1 MISSKNSLA
10 AVAEGWYE
18 TNLIWKEKHP
28 SLTNN
33 KTGSLER
40 FNNLLHNFSY
50 NIKFEIYSDII
61 RKQQKEETVETVDIN
76 SNCQN
81 K

>member
-1 MISSKNSLA
+1 MISSKNSLGA
-10 AVAEGWYE
+10 LAEGWYE
-18 TNLIWKEKHP
+18 TNLIWKEIT

-40 FNNLLHNFSY
+40 FNNILHNFSY

-61 RKQQKEETVETVDIN
+61 RKQQKEETVETVGIN